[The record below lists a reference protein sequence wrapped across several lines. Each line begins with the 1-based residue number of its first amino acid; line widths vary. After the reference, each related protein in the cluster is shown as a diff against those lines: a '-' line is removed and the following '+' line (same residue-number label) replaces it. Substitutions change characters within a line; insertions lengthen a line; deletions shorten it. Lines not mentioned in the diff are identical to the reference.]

1 VVVVVL
7 VVSGG
12 RDGGGGEDG
21 GSGES
26 EGEDAHVHGLCAAVR
41 RVVRCLV
48 GAVPILIERK
58 ARCTTLSH
66 RGAP

>member
-1 VVVVVL
+1 MVVV

-26 EGEDAHVHGLCAAVR
+26 EGEDTHVHGLCAAVL
-41 RVVRCLV
+41 RVVSVRCL
-48 GAVPILIERK
+48 GAQSALHYIV
-58 ARCTTLSH
+58 ASRCTMINA
-66 RGAP
+66 R

>member
-1 VVVVVL
+1 VV

-26 EGEDAHVHGLCAAVR
+26 EGKDTRVHGLCAAVL

-48 GAVPILIERK
+48 GVVPILRAQSALHYIVASRCSMIN
-58 ARCTTLSH
+58 AR
-66 RGAP
+66 